1 MEETPEMSLSQSLPR
16 GRHSIPRE
24 VVLDNQRT
32 RLLDGAGK
40 ALAERGFG
48 DLSVAQITGEA
59 GVSRSTFY
67 VIFESKRECVLMAHR
82 RAFEQLTARIEQ
94 ACAGLDTWEDK
105 LAAGL
110 GAGLRFAVESP
121 SDARL
126 LILESMGADPA
137 LADSVIASHGKLVE
151 LLRTGRRI
159 SPRAAQL
166 PDVTERALIGAT
178 TAIAADLLMAGKADR
193 LIDLEPQ
200 LLELMSMPYVTGQN
214 DFGAKDG

>member
-24 VVLDNQRT
+24 LVLDNQRT

-40 ALAERGFG
+40 ALEVRGFG
-48 DLSVAQITGEA
+48 ELSVAQITGEA

-67 VIFESKRECVLMAHR
+67 VIFESKRECVLMAQR
-82 RAFEQLTARIEQ
+82 RAFERLTARIGQ
-94 ACAGLDTWEDK
+94 ACAGLDTWDGK

-121 SDARL
+121 EEARL
-126 LILESMGADPA
+126 LILESMGADPV
-137 LADSVIASHGKLVE
+137 LADSVIAYHGELIE
-151 LLRTGRRI
+151 LLRTGRWI
-159 SPRAAQL
+159 CPRVAGL
-166 PDVTERALIGAT
+166 RDVTERALIGAT
-178 TAIAADLLMAGKADR
+178 TAVAADLLMSGKADA
-193 LIDLEPQ
+193 LIELEPQ
-200 LLELMSMPYVTGQN
+200 LLELLSMPYATGRN